1 MFPQTEAKE
10 IQLVENRSTS
20 AQTRPVFST
29 KKSSPKFE
37 ATNSQHFERI
47 YSSDSTVISEVM
59 GKKSKDIIFSQ
70 NNPVQGVWRG
80 KTGKDS
86 TSSQKE
92 EKTMKNGKV
101 FIFYKTN
108 KTIRDR
114 CNRVLEKGGAGAGE
128 EERGSR
134 SGIYDQRKLQFTV
147 RGPRVRGK

>member
-1 MFPQTEAKE
+1 MPLQTEAKE

-29 KKSSPKFE
+29 KKSSPGFE

-92 EKTMKNGKV
+92 EKTIKMGKCLV
-101 FIFYKTN
+101 FVNQIKQSETDVTEFWK
-108 KTIRDR
+108 
-114 CNRVLEKGGAGAGE
+114 RVEQEQGE

-134 SGIYDQRKLQFTV
+134 RRNL
-147 RGPRVRGK
+147 

>member
-1 MFPQTEAKE
+1 MVLQTEAKE

-20 AQTRPVFST
+20 AQTRPMFST
-29 KKSSPKFE
+29 KKSSPQFD

-92 EKTMKNGKV
+92 EKAMKNGKV
-101 FIFYKTN
+101 FNIRKSN

-114 CNRVLEKGGAGAGE
+114 CNRVLEKGRAGAG
-128 EERGSR
+128 
-134 SGIYDQRKLQFTV
+134 RK
-147 RGPRVRGK
+147 RE